1 LKNAIEPTLRE
12 HRRARQL
19 PGEAFGSMRFFELDR
34 AIFLGAWLPVC
45 HVSELRE
52 PGAFTA
58 LEAFGER
65 VIVVRGADLELRAF
79 FDRCLHRGTPLTT
92 DAFGRLERLELVC
105 PYHGLRYDLRG
116 GAREPEATT
125 LCLERRS
132 LDRAAVAERFG
143 FVFVRPRGEAR
154 SIADEP
160 APPWLERAS
169 LHTLKLLLRRVHVAR
184 ANWKLLAQNFQESHH
199 FALVHPSLE
208 RRTPYAASESH
219 DFGGRFLGGTMRL
232 AGDCETVSESR
243 LRNGRPFIAAEED
256 RRVVRDAC
264 LFPGWLTS
272 LQPDYLLSYRLLPR
286 LPDETRVVFEIYV
299 HAEADTSAADD
310 LSTFW
315 DRTNAEDRA
324 VCERQ
329 QRGVTSPSYRPGPY
343 APSEDGMHAFDRLV
357 AGQYSTLSEG
367 R

>member
-1 LKNAIEPTLRE
+1 MKSAIESTLRE
-12 HRRARQL
+12 HRAARQL
-19 PGEAFGSMRFFELDR
+19 PGEAFASMRAFDFDR

-45 HVSELRE
+45 HVSALRV
-52 PGAFTA
+52 PGAFAA
-58 LEAFGER
+58 LEVFGER
-65 VIVVRGADLELRAF
+65 IVVVRGADFELRAF
-79 FDRCLHRGTPLTT
+79 FDRCLHRGTPLSTEPS
-92 DAFGRLERLELVC
+92 GRLERLELVC

-116 GAREPEATT
+116 DAREPEASA

-132 LDRAAVAERFG
+132 LDQAAVAERFG

-169 LHTLKLLLRRVHVAR
+169 LHAVKLLGRREHALR
-184 ANWKLLAQNFQESHH
+184 ANWKLLVQNFQESHH

-208 RRTPYAASESH
+208 RRTPYADSESH
-219 DFGGRFLGGTMRL
+219 DFGGNFLGGTMRL
-232 AGDCETVSESR
+232 ADDCETVSESCR
-243 LRNGRPFIAAEED
+243 TSGRPFIAAEED

-272 LQPDYLLSYRLLPR
+272 LQPDYFLSYRLLPR
-286 LPDETRVVFEIYV
+286 APDETRVVFEIYV
-299 HAEADTSAADD
+299 HAEADGAEED
-310 LSTFW
+310 LFTFW

-324 VCERQ
+324 ISERQ
-329 QRGVTSPSYRPGPY
+329 HRGVTSPSYEPGPY
-343 APSEDGMHAFDRLV
+343 APSEDGMHAFARRV
-357 AGQYSTLSEG
+357 ARAYESLLEE